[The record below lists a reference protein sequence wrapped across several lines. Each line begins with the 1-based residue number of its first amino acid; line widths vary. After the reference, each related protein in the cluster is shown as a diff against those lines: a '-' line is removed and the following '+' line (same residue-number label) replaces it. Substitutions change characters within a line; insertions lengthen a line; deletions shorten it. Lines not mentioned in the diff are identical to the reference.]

1 MVPAGFSHPPGG
13 KRFANTSVL
22 SYHYYKPPALGL
34 GTIKSRVQDGKRLGV
49 VSFLSEFGSSDSEV
63 LELAQKYQQSWLYWI
78 YKSYGKNWGSF
89 GQ

>member
-49 VSFLSEFGSSDSEV
+49 VSFLS
-63 LELAQKYQQSWLYWI
+63 
-78 YKSYGKNWGSF
+78 
-89 GQ
+89 